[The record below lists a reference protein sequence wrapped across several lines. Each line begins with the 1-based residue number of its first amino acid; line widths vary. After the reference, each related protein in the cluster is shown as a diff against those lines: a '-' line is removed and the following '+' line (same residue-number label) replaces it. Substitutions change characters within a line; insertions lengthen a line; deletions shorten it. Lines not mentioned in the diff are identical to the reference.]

1 MGVRSRCLA
10 RSVRSVTRRE
20 ASAGEAEGPPYTESG
35 GLIEAELAAV
45 VEIVAAEDEEADD
58 DDADAEAKE
67 RGPVLEAERDR
78 RG

>member
-1 MGVRSRCLA
+1 M
-10 RSVRSVTRRE
+10 
-20 ASAGEAEGPPYTESG
+20 
-35 GLIEAELAAV
+35 IEAELAAV